1 MHDSVSAPYDGPD
14 LYPRAIFLRPPINDR
29 RSMNLAPTALQITFA
44 PIPIAPP
51 SDIS

>member
-1 MHDSVSAPYDGPD
+1 MID
-14 LYPRAIFLRPPINDR
+14 LICTQGAIFLRMPVKYR

-44 PIPIAPP
+44 LVPIAPP